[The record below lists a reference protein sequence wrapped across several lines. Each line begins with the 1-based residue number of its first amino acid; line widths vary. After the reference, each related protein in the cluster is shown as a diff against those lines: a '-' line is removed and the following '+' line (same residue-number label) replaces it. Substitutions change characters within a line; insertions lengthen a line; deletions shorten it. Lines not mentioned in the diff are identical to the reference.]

1 MLTDGLTDGPMGSD
15 ASDGEPFREEQRLG
29 ASRVRLDLK
38 QATRLEQRVAP
49 IPGARYVPA
58 RAGSTPLIV
67 IDDSDA
73 SDDGTPVW
81 LAVASGTE
89 QLRAM
94 QLGAAGVV
102 EPTASG
108 QNLAAAVEAVRLG
121 HAVLPPDLMRAL
133 LPADD
138 LRTATG
144 MAHPNGPNLTPRETA
159 VLQLLSEGATNKMIA
174 RALEISVHTAKF
186 HVASILEKLDAVTRT
201 DAVAQGIR
209 QGLLML

>member
-1 MLTDGLTDGPMGSD
+1 MDMMLDSLTDGLNGPD
-15 ASDGEPFREEQRLG
+15 ASDNEARSSATGGQRALQRG
-29 ASRVRLDLK
+29 
-38 QATRLEQRVAP
+38 TRIEHRVAL
-49 IPGARYVPA
+49 IAGARFVPA
-58 RAGSTPLIV
+58 RPGSTPVIV

-73 SDDGTPVW
+73 AEDGAPVW
-81 LAVASGTE
+81 LAVASGSD
-89 QLRAM
+89 QLEAL
-94 QLGAAGVV
+94 QLGAAGIV

-108 QNLAAAVEAVRLG
+108 EALLAAVEAAKLG
-121 HAVLPPDLMRAL
+121 HAVLPAGLLRSL
-133 LPADD
+133 LPPGDVP
-138 LRTATG
+138 LIERQ
-144 MAHPNGPNLTPRETA
+144 AHPNGPALTPRENA